1 MAITFNTNLVTL
13 NYSEAIFAGLIVLI
27 HSMKN
32 TLTILLIFATT
43 ILLAQNTEKKEI
55 TVKGTILEDGTNYP
69 LEYSTVSFINSEG
82 KTITGGIT
90 DTQGNY
96 NIDVPV
102 GVYTVKYE
110 FISYKSKE
118 IPNQN
123 LTKNTTL
130 PTVKLALDAASL
142 GEVVIRA
149 ETTEVQVRLDKKIY
163 NIGKDLT
170 AGGATVS
177 DALNNVPSV
186 TVDIDGAISLR
197 GNENVRILI
206 NGKPS
211 AIAGFGST
219 DALRQLPAEA
229 IERVEVITSPSA
241 RYDAQGTAGILN
253 IILKKEKTLGLNGSI
268 STSIGV
274 PLNSNASGN
283 INLRTDKFNIFN
295 TTGVYYRNGPGKAF
309 FNNRY
314 FPRTFLNDNGEIVTV
329 EPEFDQVIEQRNYD
343 RMGKG
348 FNTNLGIEYFIND
361 KSSITASAFYR
372 KGDGNDE
379 TTNNTSN
386 YNDNTVEER
395 SVRIENE
402 DEDDSNY
409 QFSLNYVNNLDDEGQ
424 KLTADLQYDRGEE
437 TERSFITEQ
446 RTFPNTVILS
456 AEDII
461 QKENEKEYLAQ
472 VDYVLP
478 IGENAQFEAGYR
490 GNFEESNTDYTLME
504 ETGTTGSFIR
514 NDSLSNIFTYNENV
528 HAFYSQYGNKFGKF
542 SFLLGLRVENT
553 QLKGKVDAEN
563 IVENAVLNL
572 NFDKNYTGLFP
583 TVNLTYELE
592 ENENI
597 TLGYNRRINRPG
609 SWFIN
614 PFPSRSSEANI
625 FQGNPD
631 LNPAY
636 SSAFDL
642 GYLKR
647 WKKLTLTTSVYYQN
661 ETDAFERVQEET
673 GEVTSNGIP
682 VIRTLPINL
691 STNQR
696 YGFELGLLYNP
707 TKWLNLNGSFNYYQF
722 KTEGF
727 YNNIDYGAEN
737 TSYFGRFSSKVKLPA
752 KIEWQTNAFY
762 RGPSN
767 NSQTES
773 EGILSVD
780 MAMSKDIMDDN
791 GTLALNV
798 SDLLNSRKRNSL
810 TTTNSFTSE
819 SEFQWRQRQVTL
831 TFTYRFNQKKQ
842 RARPERGNFDEGGFE
857 G

>member
-1 MAITFNTNLVTL
+1 MKFKLAILF
-13 NYSEAIFAGLIVLI
+13 
-27 HSMKN
+27 
-32 TLTILLIFATT
+32 LLATT
-43 ILLAQNTEKKEI
+43 FLLAQNPEKKQI
-55 TVKGTILEDGTNYP
+55 TVKGTVLEEGTNYP
-69 LEYSTVSFINSEG
+69 LEYSTVSFINKQG
-82 KTITGGIT
+82 KTVTGGIT
-90 DTQGNY
+90 DLEGNY
-96 NIDVPV
+96 KIEIPE

-118 IPNQN
+118 VPNQR
-123 LTKNTTL
+123 LTQNITL
-130 PTVKLALDAASL
+130 PTIKLALDAASL
-142 GEVVIRA
+142 DEVVVRA

-186 TVDIDGAISLR
+186 TVDVDGAIALR
-197 GNENVRILI
+197 GNENVKILI

-241 RYDAQGTAGILN
+241 RYDAEGTAGILN

-295 TTGVYYRNGPGKAF
+295 TTGVYYRNSPGNAF
-309 FNNRY
+309 FNNNY
-314 FPRTFLNDNGEIVTV
+314 FSRPVLDENGEPVLDDDGQPITID
-329 EPEFDQVIEQRNYD
+329 PEFDQVIEDRKYD

-348 FNTNLGIEYFIND
+348 FNTNLGIEYFLSD

-372 KGDGNDE
+372 KGDGDDE
-379 TTNNTSN
+379 TTNNTAN
-386 YNDNTVEER
+386 YNNSIVEEQTR
-395 SVRIENE
+395 RLENQIE
-402 DEDDSNY
+402 DRTNY
-409 QFSLNYVNNLDDEGQ
+409 QFSLNYVNNFNDHGH
-424 KLTADLQYDRGEE
+424 KLTADLQYDRGKDS
-437 TERSFITEQ
+437 ERSLITEQ
-446 RTFPNTVILS
+446 RTLPNSEVLPS
-456 AEDII
+456 EDILN
-461 QKENEKEYLAQ
+461 KENQKEYLAQ

-490 GNFEESNTDYTLME
+490 GNFEENITDYTLLE
-504 ETGTTGSFIR
+504 ETGTSGNFIR
-514 NDSLSNIFTYNENV
+514 NDSLSNVFTYNENV
-528 HAFYSQYGNKFGKF
+528 NAFYTQYGNKFGKF
-542 SFLLGLRVENT
+542 SFLLGLRLENT
-553 QLKGKVDAEN
+553 QLKGKVAAEN
-563 IVENAVLNL
+563 VSENSPFDL

-583 TVNLTYELE
+583 TVNLTYELK

-597 TLGYNRRINRPG
+597 TLGYNRRINRPRN
-609 SWFIN
+609 WFIN

-631 LNPAY
+631 LDPAY
-636 SSAFDL
+636 ASAFDL

-647 WKKLTLTTSVYYQN
+647 WKKITLTASVYYQY

-682 VIRTLPINL
+682 IIRTLPINL
-691 STNQR
+691 STNER
-696 YGFELGLLYNP
+696 YGFEAGLLYNP
-707 TKWLNLNGSFNYYQF
+707 TKWLSLNGSFNYFLF

-727 YNNIDYGAEN
+727 YNNVDYGAEN
-737 TSYFGRFSSKVKLPA
+737 TSYFGRFSSKFKLPA

-773 EGILSVD
+773 DGILSVD
-780 MAMSKDIMDDN
+780 MAMSKDIIDDN
-791 GTLALNV
+791 ATLALSV
-798 SDLLNSRKRNSL
+798 SDLFNTRKRNSF
-810 TTTNSFTSE
+810 TTTSSFTSE

-842 RARPERGNFDEGGFE
+842 RQRPERGNGDDEGGFE

>member
-1 MAITFNTNLVTL
+1 MRFLLCV
-13 NYSEAIFAGLIVLI
+13 
-27 HSMKN
+27 
-32 TLTILLIFATT
+32 LLICATT
-43 ILLAQNTEKKEI
+43 TLFSQHTEKKQI
-55 TVKGTILEDGTNYP
+55 TVKGTIFEEGTNYP
-69 LEYSTVSFINSEG
+69 LEYATVSFINPQG
-82 KTITGGIT
+82 KTVTGGIT
-90 DTQGNY
+90 NTEGNY
-96 NIDVPV
+96 SIEVPE
-102 GVYTVKYE
+102 GKYTVQFE
-110 FISYKSKE
+110 FISYKTKQLT
-118 IPNQN
+118 NQN
-123 LTKNTTL
+123 LAKNTTL
-130 PTVKLALDAASL
+130 PNVSLALDAASL
-142 GEVVIRA
+142 DEVVVRA
-149 ETTEVQVRLDKKIY
+149 ETTEVQVRLDKKVY

-170 AGGATVS
+170 SGGATVS

-186 TVDIDGAISLR
+186 TVDVDGTIALR
-197 GNENVRILI
+197 GNENVKILI

-241 RYDAQGTAGILN
+241 RYDAEGTAGILN

-295 TTGVYYRNGPGKAF
+295 TTGVYYRDSPGKAY

-314 FPRTFLNDNGEIVTV
+314 FSRTILDDNGDPITV
-329 EPEFDQVIEQRNYD
+329 EPEFDQVIENRRTD
-343 RMGKG
+343 RMSKG
-348 FNTNLGIEYFIND
+348 FNTNLGIEYFLTD
-361 KSSITASAFYR
+361 KSSLTASVFYR
-372 KGDGNDE
+372 KGDGDDQ
-379 TTNNTSN
+379 TTNNTAN
-386 YNDNTVEER
+386 YNNNMLQEQSTR
-395 SVRIENE
+395 LENQI
-402 DEDDSNY
+402 EDDSNY
-409 QFSLNYVNNLDDEGQ
+409 QFSLNYENNFNDKGH
-424 KLTADLQYDRGEE
+424 KLTVDLQYDRGKDN
-437 TERSFITEQ
+437 ERSLITEQ
-446 RTFPNTVILS
+446 RTLPNFEILP

-461 QKENEKEYLAQ
+461 NIENQTEYLAQ
-472 VDYVLP
+472 ADYVLP

-490 GNFEESNTDYTLME
+490 GNFEETITDYSLFE
-504 ETGTTGSFIR
+504 ETGTSGTFIR
-514 NDSLSNIFTYNENV
+514 NDSLSNVFTYNENV
-528 HAFYSQYGNKFGKF
+528 HAIYSQYGNKFGKF
-542 SFLLGLRVENT
+542 SFLLGLRLENT
-553 QLKGKVDAEN
+553 QLKGKVAAEN
-563 IVENAVLNL
+563 ISENTPINL

-583 TVNLTYELE
+583 TVNLTFEIK

-597 TLGYNRRINRPG
+597 TLGYNRRINRPNN
-609 SWFIN
+609 WFIN
-614 PFPSRSSEANI
+614 PFPSRSSEANV

-647 WKKLTLTTSVYYQN
+647 WKELTLTASVYYQN

-682 VIRTLPINL
+682 IIQTLPINL
-691 STNQR
+691 STNER
-696 YGFELGLLYNP
+696 YGFEAGLLYNP
-707 TKWLNLNGSFNYYQF
+707 TKWLSLNGSFNYFLF

-727 YNNIDYGAEN
+727 YNDVDYGAEN
-737 TSYFGRFSSKVKLPA
+737 TSYFGRFSSKVKLPG

-762 RGPSN
+762 RGPTN

-780 MAMSKDIMDDN
+780 MAMSKDIIDDN
-791 GTLALNV
+791 ATLGLNV
-798 SDLLNSRKRNSL
+798 SDLFNTRKRNSL
-810 TTTNSFTSE
+810 TTTNTFTSE

-842 RARPERGNFDEGGFE
+842 RPRTERGGGDDEGGFE

>member
-1 MAITFNTNLVTL
+1 
-13 NYSEAIFAGLIVLI
+13 
-27 HSMKN
+27 MKFR
-32 TLTILLIFATT
+32 LFLLSLFATT
-43 ILLAQNTEKKEI
+43 ILFAQNPEKKQV

-69 LEYSTVSFINSEG
+69 LEYSTVSFINKQG
-82 KTITGGIT
+82 KTVTGGIT
-90 DTQGNY
+90 DTEGNY
-96 NIDVPV
+96 NIEVPE

-118 IPNQN
+118 VPNQN

-130 PTVKLALDAASL
+130 PTIKLALDAASL

-149 ETTEVQVRLDKKIY
+149 ETTEVQIRLDKKIY

-170 AGGATVS
+170 SGGATVS
-177 DALNNVPSV
+177 DALSNVPSV
-186 TVDIDGAISLR
+186 TVDVDGSIALR
-197 GNENVRILI
+197 GNENVKILI

-241 RYDAQGTAGILN
+241 RYDAEGTAGILN

-274 PLNSNASGN
+274 PLNSSASGN

-295 TTGVYYRNGPGKAF
+295 TTGIYYRKSPGKAY
-309 FNNRY
+309 FNNNY
-314 FPRTFLNDNGEIVTV
+314 FSRTALDSVGNPITID
-329 EPEFDQVIEQRNYD
+329 PQFDQVIENRKYD
-343 RMGKG
+343 RMGQG
-348 FNTNLGIEYFIND
+348 FNTNLGMEYFLSD
-361 KSSITASAFYR
+361 QSSITASVFY
-372 KGDGNDE
+372 KKSDGDDE
-379 TTNNTSN
+379 TTNNTAN
-386 YNDNTVEER
+386 YNDNIAEEEIT
-395 SVRIENE
+395 RIENE
-402 DEDDSNY
+402 SEDNETY
-409 QFSLNYVNNLDDEGQ
+409 QFSLNYVNNFNDNGH
-424 KLTADLQYDRGEE
+424 KLTADFQYENNSE
-437 TERSFITEQ
+437 TEKSLITEQ
-446 RTFPNTVILS
+446 RIFPSIDVLP
-456 AEDII
+456 AENII
-461 QKENEKEYLAQ
+461 QKEDGTEYLAQ
-472 VDYVLP
+472 ADYVLP

-490 GNFEESNTDYTLME
+490 GNFKENILDYNLFE
-504 ETGTTGSFIR
+504 ETGITGSFVR
-514 NDSLSNIFTYNENV
+514 NDSLSNVFTYNENV
-528 HAFYSQYGNKFGKF
+528 HAFYSQYGNKYGKF

-563 IVENAVLNL
+563 VTGGPFDL

-583 TVNLTYELE
+583 TVNFSYEIGE
-592 ENENI
+592 RENI
-597 TLGYNRRINRPG
+597 TLGYNRRINRPRNR
-609 SWFIN
+609 FIN

-636 SSAFDL
+636 ASAFDL

-647 WKKLTLTTSVYYQN
+647 WKKLTLTTSIYYQN

-673 GEVTSNGIP
+673 GDITSNGIP
-682 VIRTLPINL
+682 IIRTLPINL
-691 STNQR
+691 STNER

-707 TKWLNLNGSFNYYQF
+707 TKWLNLNGSFNYFLF

-727 YNNIDYGAEN
+727 YNDVDYGAEN

-767 NSQTES
+767 NAQIEN

-780 MAMSKDIMDDN
+780 MAISKDIIDDN
-791 GTLALNV
+791 ATLSLNV
-798 SDLLNSRKRNSL
+798 SDLFNTRKRNSL
-810 TTTNSFTSE
+810 TTTDTFTSE

-831 TFTYRFNQKKQ
+831 TFSYRFNQKKQ
-842 RARPERGNFDEGGFE
+842 RQRPERGGGDDDGGFE

>member
-1 MAITFNTNLVTL
+1 MKIKLSLLLVLASTL
-13 NYSEAIFAGLIVLI
+13 
-27 HSMKN
+27 
-32 TLTILLIFATT
+32 
-43 ILLAQNTEKKEI
+43 LLAQNPGKKQI
-55 TVKGTILEDGTNYP
+55 TIKGTILEEGTDYP
-69 LEYSTVSFINSEG
+69 LEYSTVSFINREG
-82 KTITGGIT
+82 KTVTGGIT
-90 DTQGNY
+90 D
-96 NIDVPV
+96 IDGKYSIEVPAD
-102 GVYTVKYE
+102 VYTVKYE
-110 FISYKSKE
+110 FISYKTKE
-118 IPNQN
+118 LPNQN

-142 GEVVIRA
+142 DEVVVRA
-149 ETTEVQVRLDKKIY
+149 ETTEVQIRLDKKIY

-170 AGGATVS
+170 SGGATVS

-186 TVDIDGAISLR
+186 TVDIDGAIALR

-241 RYDAQGTAGILN
+241 RYDAEGTAGILN
-253 IILKKEKTLGLNGSI
+253 IILKKEKTLGLNGSL

-274 PLNSNASGN
+274 PLNSNATAN
-283 INLRTDKFNIFN
+283 INLRTNKFNIFN
-295 TTGVYYRNGPGKAF
+295 TTGIYYRNGPGNAF
-309 FNNRY
+309 FNNTYKAR
-314 FPRTFLNDNGEIVTV
+314 PLLDENGEPILDDEG
-329 EPEFDQVIEQRNYD
+329 EPITLEPKFDRVIEDRKYD

-348 FNTNLGIEYFIND
+348 FNTNLGIEYFLTD

-386 YNDNTVEER
+386 YNLGEVKER
-395 SVRIENE
+395 ITRIENE
-402 DEDDSNY
+402 AEDDETY
-409 QFSLNYVNNLDDEGQ
+409 QLALNYVNNFNDNGH
-424 KLTADLQYDRGEE
+424 KLTADFQYEKDKE
-437 TERSFITEQ
+437 TESSFITE
-446 RTFPNTVILS
+446 RRLFPNIQVLPS
-456 AEDII
+456 EDII
-461 QKENEKEYLAQ
+461 QKQNQTEYLAQ
-472 VDYVLP
+472 ADYVLP

-490 GNFEESNTDYTLME
+490 GNFEENITDYTLLE
-504 ETGTTGSFIR
+504 ETGTTGIFVR
-514 NDSLSNIFTYNENV
+514 NDSISNIFTYNENV
-528 HAFYSQYGNKFGKF
+528 HALYSQYGNKFGKF

-563 IVENAVLNL
+563 LVGETPINL

-583 TVNLTYELE
+583 TVNLTYELK

-597 TLGYNRRINRPG
+597 TLGYNRRINRPRH
-609 SWFIN
+609 WFIN

-631 LNPAY
+631 LDPAFA
-636 SSAFDL
+636 SAFDL

-647 WKKLTLTTSVYYQN
+647 WKKLTLTTSLYYQY
-661 ETDAFERVQEET
+661 ETDAFERVQQET
-673 GEVTSNGIP
+673 GELTSNDIP

-691 STNQR
+691 STNER

-707 TKWLNLNGSFNYYQF
+707 TKWLNLNGSFNYFLF

-727 YNNIDYGAEN
+727 YNDIDYGAEN

-767 NSQTES
+767 NSQTETD
-773 EGILSVD
+773 GILSVD

-798 SDLLNSRKRNSL
+798 SDLFNTRKRNSL
-810 TTTNSFTSE
+810 TTTDYFTSE

-842 RARPERGNFDEGGFE
+842 RQRPERGGGFDEGGFE